1 MKKIL
6 AALTLT
12 FIATAALA
20 QTGTW
25 SGKLDVSG
33 TTLSLVFHI
42 GDSIATLDV
51 PDQGAKQI
59 PVSVKRSAFGSIE
72 LEVPS
77 INASYKGL
85 WTGKLITGTYTQ
97 NGMSFPLPLTP
108 GAPVLRRPQTPVGPF
123 AYVNAD
129 VSFSNGDAVLKGT
142 LTMPENCS
150 RETPV
155 LLMVT
160 GSGFQNRDEAMFGH
174 KPFAVIADAFAN
186 AGIATLRYDDRGFG
200 ESTGDVVSCTT
211 EDLKNDAL
219 AGIGLLRGKFDH
231 VGVLGHSEGGSIAL
245 MLAAEGKADFVIS
258 LAGMVAS
265 GSETL
270 LDQNRRA
277 LQMAGMPESETNNY
291 CRFLADAYEAVVNDM
306 QLPSPES
313 YCLSAENAVHEIFL
327 EDERVGHLR
336 LRQVPGNGP
345 QWHQGHS
352 GVLRPESL
360 PSPPRSARR
369 LFRVG
374 SYSGLQIRTWL
385 RFWLTFPAR
394 HCSNRRNQFRF
405 PVLLC
410 ICSREFL
417 CQCHQGRNWSEPSVP
432 ALSDWR
438 CIGIQR
444 NRRNLLPGRPHRNDS
459 LAANPL
465 CTLSLRNCHAS
476 FCSVVLSARSRGAL
490 RMVILL
496 LSVS

>member
-12 FIATAALA
+12 FIATASLA

-42 GDSIATLDV
+42 GDSTATLDV
-51 PDQGAKQI
+51 PDQGAKAI

-160 GSGFQNRDEAMFGH
+160 GSGLQNRDEAVFGH

-219 AGIGLLRGKFDH
+219 AGIALLRGKFDN
-231 VGVLGHSEGGSIAL
+231 VGVIGHSEGGSIAL

-277 LQMAGMPESETNNY
+277 LQMAGLPESETDNY
-291 CRFLADAYEAVVNDM
+291 CRFLADAYESVVNDM
-306 QLPSPES
+306 PLPSPES
-313 YCLSAENAVHEIFL
+313 YYLSAALKQNASMLSASLKTPYMKYFL
-327 EDERVGHLR
+327 RMNVSDILGSVKCPVMALNGTKDIQVSCDRNLSLFRQGLPGGYSESVPVTVSGSERG
-336 LRQVPGNGP
+336 
-345 QWHQGHS
+345 S
-352 GVLRPESL
+352 GSG
-360 PSPPRSARR
+360 SNFRSATAPTVETRSVSR
-369 LFRVG
+369 SSSVSVPDNTSINVIKAEAGLNHLFQHCNTGEV
-374 SYSGLQIRTWL
+374 SEYKEIEETFSQDVLTEMITWL
-385 RFWLTFPAR
+385 HSLFAR
-394 HCSNRRNQFRF
+394 
-405 PVLLC
+405 
-410 ICSREFL
+410 
-417 CQCHQGRNWSEPSVP
+417 
-432 ALSDWR
+432 
-438 CIGIQR
+438 
-444 NRRNLLPGRPHRNDS
+444 
-459 LAANPL
+459 
-465 CTLSLRNCHAS
+465 
-476 FCSVVLSARSRGAL
+476 
-490 RMVILL
+490 
-496 LSVS
+496 

>member
-12 FIATAALA
+12 FIATASLA

-25 SGKLDVSG
+25 SGRLDVSG
-33 TTLSLVFHI
+33 ATLSLVFHM
-42 GDSIATLDV
+42 GDSTATLDV

-59 PVSVKRSAFGSIE
+59 PVSVKRSAFGSVE
-72 LEVPS
+72 LGIPS

-150 RETPV
+150 RKTPV

-160 GSGFQNRDEAMFGH
+160 GSGLQNRDEEMFGH

-231 VGVLGHSEGGSIAL
+231 VGVLGHSEGGTIAL

-277 LQMAGMPESETNNY
+277 LQMAGMPESEISNY

-306 QLPSPES
+306 PFPSPES
-313 YCLSAENAVHEIFL
+313 YYLSAALKQNASMLSASLKTPYMKHFL
-327 EDERVGHLR
+327 KMNVSDILGSVKCPVMALNGTKDIQVSCERNLSL
-336 LRQVPGNGP
+336 LRQGLPGGYSESVPVTGSGSDL
-345 QWHQGHS
+345 GFGSDLGSGSGSHS
-352 GVLRPESL
+352 
-360 PSPPRSARR
+360 RSATAPTAETSS
-369 LFRVG
+369 V
-374 SYSGLQIRTWL
+374 
-385 RFWLTFPAR
+385 
-394 HCSNRRNQFRF
+394 
-405 PVLLC
+405 
-410 ICSREFL
+410 SRSASL
-417 CQCHQGRNWSEPSVP
+417 SVP
-432 ALSDWR
+432 ENSYVNVIRAETGLNHLFQHCRTGAVSEYKEIEETFSQDV
-438 CIGIQR
+438 
-444 NRRNLLPGRPHRNDS
+444 
-459 LAANPL
+459 LAEMTAWL
-465 CTLSLRNCHAS
+465 HFL
-476 FCSVVLSARSRGAL
+476 FAR
-490 RMVILL
+490 
-496 LSVS
+496 

>member
-12 FIATAALA
+12 FIAASALA

-25 SGKLDVSG
+25 NGKLDVSG

-42 GDSIATLDV
+42 GDSTATLDV
-51 PDQGAKQI
+51 PDQGAKAI

-77 INASYKGL
+77 INASYKGF
-85 WTGKLITGTYTQ
+85 WTGKLITGTFTQ

-129 VSFSNGDAVLKGT
+129 ISFSNGDAVLKGT

-150 RETPV
+150 SQTPV

-160 GSGFQNRDEAMFGH
+160 GSGLQNRDEEIFGH

-200 ESTGDVVSCTT
+200 ESTGDAVSCTT
-211 EDLKNDAL
+211 EDLKNDVL

-306 QLPSPES
+306 PFPSPES
-313 YCLSAENAVHEIFL
+313 YYLSAALKQNASMLSVLLKTPYMKYFL
-327 EDERVGHLR
+327 KMNVSDILGSVKCPVMALNGTKDIQVSCERNLSL
-336 LRQVPGNGP
+336 LRQGLPGG
-345 QWHQGHS
+345 
-352 GVLRPESL
+352 
-360 PSPPRSARR
+360 
-369 LFRVG
+369 
-374 SYSGLQIRTWL
+374 YS
-385 RFWLTFPAR
+385 
-394 HCSNRRNQFRF
+394 
-405 PVLLC
+405 
-410 ICSREFL
+410 E
-417 CQCHQGRNWSEPSVP
+417 SVP
-432 ALSDWR
+432 ATVSGSDLGSGSGSYFR
-438 CIGIQR
+438 
-444 NRRNLLPGRPHRNDS
+444 
-459 LAANPL
+459 
-465 CTLSLRNCHAS
+465 
-476 FCSVVLSARSRGAL
+476 SATAPTAETRSISRSS
-490 RMVILL
+490 
-496 LSVS
+496 SVSVPENSYVNVIRAETGLNHLFQHCRTGAVSEYKEIEETFSQDVLAEMITWLHSLFAR

>member
-1 MKKIL
+1 M
-6 AALTLT
+6 TLT
-12 FIATAALA
+12 FIAASSLA

-25 SGKLDVSG
+25 SGRLDVSG
-33 TTLSLVFHI
+33 STLSLVFHI
-42 GDSIATLDV
+42 GDSTATLDV

-59 PVSVKRSAFGSIE
+59 PVSVKRSAFGSVKLGI
-72 LEVPS
+72 PS

-85 WTGKLITGTYTQ
+85 WTGKLITGTFTQ

-160 GSGFQNRDEAMFGH
+160 GSGLQNRDEEMFGH
-174 KPFAVIADAFAN
+174 KPFAVIADAFAK

-219 AGIGLLRGKFDH
+219 AGIGLLREKFDH

-277 LQMAGMPESETNNY
+277 LQMTGMPESETNNY
-291 CRFLADAYEAVVNDM
+291 CRFLADAYAAVVNDM
-306 QLPSPES
+306 PLPSPDN
-313 YCLSAENAVHEIFL
+313 YCLPAGLKQNENAFMLSTSLKTPYMKYFLRMNVSDILGSVKCPVMALNGTKDTQVDCDRNLSLLRQGLSGGYTFADESSVNVIKAEIGLNHLFQHCRTGEVSEYKEIEETFSPDVL
-327 EDERVGHLR
+327 TEMIDWLHLR
-336 LRQVPGNGP
+336 LSQN
-345 QWHQGHS
+345 
-352 GVLRPESL
+352 
-360 PSPPRSARR
+360 
-369 LFRVG
+369 
-374 SYSGLQIRTWL
+374 
-385 RFWLTFPAR
+385 
-394 HCSNRRNQFRF
+394 
-405 PVLLC
+405 
-410 ICSREFL
+410 
-417 CQCHQGRNWSEPSVP
+417 
-432 ALSDWR
+432 
-438 CIGIQR
+438 
-444 NRRNLLPGRPHRNDS
+444 
-459 LAANPL
+459 
-465 CTLSLRNCHAS
+465 S
-476 FCSVVLSARSRGAL
+476 F
-490 RMVILL
+490 
-496 LSVS
+496 